1 MVISV
6 FIDRQEIIAP
16 IGWYAAERTNKVRLL
31 VSVRVTFL
39 GMIEDDDL
47 ANTLDYTRL
56 STLLIECAQ
65 KPQKLLET
73 YGKNIIQHIKADYPK
88 NLQQIWVRIAKK
100 SIDQIQSNAEGYGI
114 ELKEE
119 YA

>member
-6 FIDRQEIIAP
+6 FIERQEIIAP
-16 IGWYAAERTNKVRLL
+16 IGWYAVERTNKVRLL

-39 GMIEDDDL
+39 GMVEEDNL
-47 ANTLDYTRL
+47 ANTLDYTKL
-56 STLLIECAQ
+56 STILIECAL

-73 YGKNIIQHIKADYPK
+73 YGKNVIQHIVADCPQ
-88 NLQQIWVRIAKK
+88 NLQQIWIRIAKK
-100 SIDQIQSNAEGYGI
+100 NIDQIQSNAEGYGI
-114 ELKEE
+114 ELTEE